1 LRGSAHPLDE
11 MPPTPVRSA
20 ARPARGEPFR
30 LVEAK
35 ADNDVTPASLE
46 HLFRSYSS
54 YVAAIA
60 LRLLGRDED
69 VDDVVQDVFLSAWKG
84 AANLR
89 DPGAIKGW
97 LATVTVRTARRR
109 LKMRRVKMFLRLDD
123 DPDYG
128 NVAAPGAS
136 PEEKAL
142 LSRIYQVLDGLPV
155 DQRMAW
161 TLRYVERE
169 QLDDVARLCD
179 VSLATAKRKITAA
192 QQAISAALGDVET
205 SSEQRS

>member
-1 LRGSAHPLDE
+1 
-11 MPPTPVRSA
+11 MPPTPARST
-20 ARPARGEPFR
+20 ARQPLR
-30 LVEAK
+30 LVAE
-35 ADNDVTPASLE
+35 NDVAPASQSDKGAVSLE
-46 HLFRSYSS
+46 TLFRNYSS

-69 VDDVVQDVFLSAWKG
+69 VDDIVQDVFLSAWKG

-89 DPGAIKGW
+89 DPGAMKGW

-142 LSRIYQVLDGLPV
+142 LSRIYAVLDGLPV
-155 DQRMAW
+155 DQRLAW

-179 VSLATAKRKITAA
+179 VSLATAKRKIAAA
-192 QQAISAALGDVET
+192 QQAISATLGDVET
-205 SSEQRS
+205 SNRSNS

>member
-1 LRGSAHPLDE
+1 
-11 MPPTPVRSA
+11 MPPTPSRSA
-20 ARPARGEPFR
+20 ARPLSEPLR
-30 LVEAK
+30 LVASPS
-35 ADNDVTPASLE
+35 ANDVAPASLE
-46 HLFRSYSS
+46 SLFRSYSS

-60 LRLLGRDED
+60 LRLLGRDDD

-128 NVAAPGAS
+128 NVVAPGAS
-136 PEEKAL
+136 PEERAL
-142 LSRIYQVLDGLPV
+142 LSKIYTVLDGLPV
-155 DQRMAW
+155 EQRMAW

-192 QQAISAALGDVET
+192 QQAITAALGDVVTAKGNAHE
-205 SSEQRS
+205 

>member
-1 LRGSAHPLDE
+1 MSG
-11 MPPTPVRSA
+11 PVSGVQQQ
-20 ARPARGEPFR
+20 PVT
-30 LVEAK
+30 LEA
-35 ADNDVTPASLE
+35 
-46 HLFRSYSS
+46 LFHAYSS

-60 LRLLGRDED
+60 LRLLGRDDD

-84 AANLR
+84 ATNLR

-109 LKMRRVKMFLRLDD
+109 LKMRRVKMFLHLDD

-142 LSRIYQVLDGLPV
+142 LSRVYVVLDGLPV
-155 DQRMAW
+155 DQRLAW

-179 VSLATAKRKITAA
+179 CSLATAKRKIAAA
-192 QQAISAALGDVET
+192 QQAISAALADSET
-205 SSEQRS
+205 FDRSIES

>member
-1 LRGSAHPLDE
+1 VSRFATIEPPVDE
-11 MPPTPVRSA
+11 MPPL
-20 ARPARGEPFR
+20 PARTAPRAELR
-30 LVEAK
+30 LVHSEDA
-35 ADNDVTPASLE
+35 APVTLE
-46 HLFRSYSS
+46 GLFRAYSS

-60 LRLLGRDED
+60 LRLLGRDDD

-142 LSRIYQVLDGLPV
+142 LSRVYVVLDALPV
-155 DQRMAW
+155 DQRLAW

-179 VSLATAKRKITAA
+179 CSLATAKRKIAAA
-192 QQAISAALGDVET
+192 QQAISAALAEPN
-205 SSEQRS
+205 RSDAS

>member
-1 LRGSAHPLDE
+1 MGL
-11 MPPTPVRSA
+11 
-20 ARPARGEPFR
+20 R
-30 LVEAK
+30 LVAE
-35 ADNDVTPASLE
+35 NDVAPVSQPVSLE
-46 HLFRSYSS
+46 ALFRSYSS

-60 LRLLGRDED
+60 LRLLGRDDD

-123 DPDYG
+123 DPDYA
-128 NVAAPGAS
+128 NITAPGAS

-142 LSRIYQVLDGLPV
+142 LSRIYLVLDGLPV
-155 DQRMAW
+155 DQRVAW

-192 QQAISAALGDVET
+192 QQAISAALSDGENSRAD
-205 SSEQRS
+205 RSVSHE

>member
-1 LRGSAHPLDE
+1 
-11 MPPTPVRSA
+11 MPPTP
-20 ARPARGEPFR
+20 ARTTARRAEPLR
-30 LVEAK
+30 LV
-35 ADNDVTPASLE
+35 ADNDVAAVSLE
-46 HLFRSYSS
+46 GLFRSYSP

-84 AANLR
+84 ATNLR

-97 LATVTVRTARRR
+97 LATVAVRTARRR

-142 LSRIYQVLDGLPV
+142 LSRIYEVLDGLPV
-155 DQRMAW
+155 DQRLAW

-179 VSLATAKRKITAA
+179 VSLATAKRKIAAA
-192 QQAISAALGDVET
+192 QQAISATLGDVGT
-205 SSEQRS
+205 SNGATS

>member
-1 LRGSAHPLDE
+1 
-11 MPPTPVRSA
+11 MPPSPVRVA
-20 ARPARGEPFR
+20 PRAELR
-30 LVEAK
+30 LVH
-35 ADNDVTPASLE
+35 NDQEVAPTALE
-46 HLFRSYSS
+46 GLFRAYSS

-60 LRLLGRDED
+60 LRLLGRDDD

-142 LSRIYQVLDGLPV
+142 LSRVYVVLDGLPV
-155 DQRMAW
+155 DQRLAW

-179 VSLATAKRKITAA
+179 CSLATAKRKIAAA
-192 QQAISAALGDVET
+192 QQAISAALSDN
-205 SSEQRS
+205 SEPRPPGSGPGANHE

>member
-1 LRGSAHPLDE
+1 
-11 MPPTPVRSA
+11 MPPTPARTAQRS
-20 ARPARGEPFR
+20 PRGEALR
-30 LVEAK
+30 LVQP
-35 ADNDVTPASLE
+35 DNDVSGPVSGVQQQPVTLE
-46 HLFRSYSS
+46 ALFRAYSS

-60 LRLLGRDED
+60 LRLLGRDDD

-84 AANLR
+84 ATNLR

-142 LSRIYQVLDGLPV
+142 LSRVYVVLDGLPV
-155 DQRMAW
+155 DQRLAW

-179 VSLATAKRKITAA
+179 CSLATAKRKIAAA
-192 QQAISAALGDVET
+192 QQAISAALADVET
-205 SSEQRS
+205 LDRSNES